1 MIQILKGNVL
11 CSMGEPGAEDQNPN
25 MLVRWISIMCIDD
38 RIDGV
43 EIA

>member
-1 MIQILKGNVL
+1 MLQREKPRELD
-11 CSMGEPGAEDQNPN
+11 ENPN

>member
-1 MIQILKGNVL
+1 MISIVVETSCAPQRDRGPLD
-11 CSMGEPGAEDQNPN
+11 ENPN
-25 MLVRWISIMCIDD
+25 MPVRWISIMCIDD